1 MHIELPE
8 LNLFCNG
15 PANRRFCRFLGNL
28 IATYLL
34 SPRLLPPLLR
44 SLRSSLFPGD
54 TLAPPRIV
62 PTPAKQRAIKRECA
76 ETLLDVIPPVVAR
89 RFFAL
94 QITESGDS
102 TATEKE
108 KEREQMLL
116 EIEDVLDIFGDA
128 YMNKHLVFG
137 IVELCLVRL
146 LPEIGDKGVK
156 ELMQERLGDGW
167 E

>member
-1 MHIELPE
+1 M
-8 LNLFCNG
+8 
-15 PANRRFCRFLGNL
+15 
-28 IATYLL
+28 
-34 SPRLLPPLLR
+34 
-44 SLRSSLFPGD
+44 
-54 TLAPPRIV
+54 
-62 PTPAKQRAIKRECA
+62 
-76 ETLLDVIPPVVAR
+76 LDVIPPVVAR

-102 TATEKE
+102 TATEKG
-108 KEREQMLL
+108 KEWEQMLL